1 MEDVTAFVLAGG
13 RSSRM
18 GSDKAL
24 LSFGGQNLLQ
34 RALHTVAAVA
44 GKTFIVGPRDRYAE
58 FGNVIEDVHPGC
70 GPLGGI
76 HAALAATETDL
87 NLVLSVDLP
96 LMEEKFLL
104 WLLGQARTTDA
115 LIVVPVAMGGGQPLC
130 AMYRRRV
137 LAPAEQA
144 LQSGD
149 YKIGNLFS
157 RVATHQI
164 SETEI
169 VAAGF
174 STAVFKNI
182 NTTADYE
189 EILRLQPVVS
199 VHSVSLDDKEQRA
212 QVTDAKPYIEF
223 QDVHKAFGSN
233 VVLDGVSFDVMPGET
248 VCILG
253 RSGVGKSV
261 SLHEI
266 MGFLK
271 PDKGRIWVAYEDITD
286 YAEPDLERIRK
297 KVTMVFQNGALFD
310 SLTVGENVAFPL
322 RERGGLEEEQIYQ
335 IIDGLLD
342 MVGVRE
348 FRDLLP
354 SDLSTGMKRSVAIA
368 RALAAQPDA
377 VLYDEPTT
385 MVDPL
390 MAHLLGDLIKKLKKQ
405 LKLTSIVVTHDMA
418 LAKKLAD
425 RLLFLYE
432 AKAIFFGTFAEMAK
446 CQEPIVQEFLEFD
459 SMDFEKYFGARRPPH
474 QPRFEAP

>member
-1 MEDVTAFVLAGG
+1 
-13 RSSRM
+13 M

-34 RALHTVAAVA
+34 RALEVA
-44 GKTFIVGPRDRYAE
+44 GTAAGKSFIVGPRERYAS
-58 FGNVIEDVHPGC
+58 FGEVVEDVYRDS

-76 HAALAATETDL
+76 HAGLRSSRTDL
-87 NLVLSVDLP
+87 NLILSVDLP
-96 LMEEKFLL
+96 LMSAQFLA
-104 WLLGQARTTDA
+104 WLVEQARATDA
-115 LIVVPVAMGGGQPLC
+115 LIVVPDAMGGPQPLC
-130 AMYRRRV
+130 AVYRRAV
-137 LAPAEQA
+137 VASAEQA
-144 LQSGD
+144 LQRGE
-149 YKIGNLFS
+149 YKIGNLFTQ
-157 RVATHQI
+157 VPTQKI
-164 SETEI
+164 SEQEI

-174 STAVFKNI
+174 SAALFQNVNTA
-182 NTTADYE
+182 E
-189 EILRLQPVVS
+189 EFQEAVRQEPAAAAYDIS
-199 VHSVSLDDKEQRA
+199 VYTQEHRV
-212 QVTDAKPYIEF
+212 QVNEPKPYIEF

-261 SLHEI
+261 SLHQI

-286 YAEPDLERIRK
+286 YGEQDMERIRK

-425 RLLFLYE
+425 RLLVL
-432 AKAIFFGTFAEMAK
+432 A
-446 CQEPIVQEFLEFD
+446 
-459 SMDFEKYFGARRPPH
+459 
-474 QPRFEAP
+474 